1 MRTEHYYPSD
11 VLDRQGRDEWEMD
24 GGSDAW
30 SRAKEAARSILATH
44 EPEPLD
50 REVDAWIKEQF
61 TETLVLDS

>member
-1 MRTEHYYPSD
+1 
-11 VLDRQGRDEWEMD
+11 MD

-30 SRAKEAARSILATH
+30 SRAKEAARSILATY

-61 TETLVLDS
+61 TDTLVPDS